1 MSNFCFL
8 FQSYRRNFFQSR
20 EKIVGIACK
29 TVSVKKILNENY
41 SVRGCQKN
49 LAHFLEI
56 YWNGAQAFLLF
67 FTFIFWSFLAFTLK
81 NFDLLTNRAEFRLEG
96 HTLCWT
102 VRSIKYFYEE
112 EEEEERY
119 SKSNNVKIRW
129 FIIKKRRANN
139 TKKKKSSIDA
149 LLKKFI
155 SKQQITKCY
164 ITCAILHLPSVECS
178 NLQQPCSHNFN
189 LNW

>member
-1 MSNFCFL
+1 MLICLKIENSVISLGSKYRNTKLYRHIKKMAEYRCRNRSHHLECQIFVSFFNPTDETFFNLVKRLLQNCFCL
-8 FQSYRRNFFQSR
+8 
-20 EKIVGIACK
+20 
-29 TVSVKKILNENY
+29 KKILNENY

-129 FIIKKRRANN
+129 FIVEKRKKQTIRRRR
-139 TKKKKSSIDA
+139 KV
-149 LLKKFI
+149 LLMLF
-155 SKQQITKCY
+155 
-164 ITCAILHLPSVECS
+164 
-178 NLQQPCSHNFN
+178 
-189 LNW
+189 